1 MSPAFKISL
10 SIWARTLLFNII
22 LVGIYAFY
30 EEGFKAVFGLILMTI
45 GAFIITLPL
54 LIIINPLVKWMA
66 SISYSP
72 GSRLASLGFLLI
84 LLAIGCYA
92 LGGVL
97 FWFVAG
103 TEIFTDKTLHLV
115 VCATIVAI
123 ILATW
128 SAKTA
133 FIKLN
138 PYQNE
143 ERMA

>member
-30 EEGFKAVFGLILMTI
+30 EEGFKAVFGLILMAI

-72 GSRLASLGFLLI
+72 ASRLASLGFLLI
-84 LLAIGCYA
+84 LLAIGCYV

-97 FWFVAG
+97 VWFVAG
-103 TEIFTDKTLHLV
+103 TEIFTDRILHLV
-115 VCATIVAI
+115 VFVTVIAV

-128 SAKTA
+128 SVKTS

-138 PYQNE
+138 PDK
-143 ERMA
+143 

>member
-10 SIWARTLLFNII
+10 SIWVRTLLFNII
-22 LVGIYAFY
+22 LVSIYAFY
-30 EEGFKAVFGLILMTI
+30 EAGFKAVFGLILMTI

-54 LIIINPLVKWMA
+54 LIIINPLVIWMA

-92 LGGVL
+92 LGAVL
-97 FWFVAG
+97 VWFVAG
-103 TEIFTDKTLHLV
+103 TEIFTDKIMHRIV
-115 VCATIVAI
+115 FATVVAI

-128 SAKTA
+128 SVKSS

-138 PYQNE
+138 PENHE
-143 ERMA
+143 EQLA